1 MNVSVGSEFE
11 RFVDGK
17 VASGDYGTATEVV
30 RAALR
35 LLKEQDAEREA
46 KLHALR
52 LDVRQG
58 LEQLEQLEQLERG
71 EAVSGRKVF
80 AQLRGRHKAA
90 KRK

>member
-52 LDVRQG
+52 LDVREG
-58 LEQLEQLEQLERG
+58 LAQLERG

-80 AQLRGRHKAA
+80 AQLRGRRKAA

>member
-52 LDVRQG
+52 LDVREG
-58 LEQLEQLEQLERG
+58 LEQLERG
-71 EAVSGRKVF
+71 DAVSGRKVF